1 MSDLVINHERCDLC
15 ERCISVC
22 PFQALNVSRGR
33 LRVDDNCVLC
43 GACIEECPQDALR
56 IGAKTQTKVA
66 DINEWQGVWVFAEGA
81 QDSDGRA
88 GVHPVVFE
96 LIAKGREL
104 ADRRDTELSAVVM
117 GDSTEGAIRMLEGY
131 PLDRIYSIE
140 SPTLNRYRSD
150 CWAAALSALIEDGKP
165 EIVLCG
171 ATSLGRSLLPTVAAH
186 LNTGLTADCTGLE
199 IGPEEGLLE
208 QTRPAFGG
216 NIMAKI
222 VCPGRRPQMATVRP
236 NVMQPAET
244 IGGERACETVVFTPP
259 DGVLASRIEVLEER
273 REVGEGGDIAEADIV
288 IAGGRGV
295 GSAEGFRI
303 IKDVAGELGAAVGAS
318 RAAVDAGWVEC
329 HHQVGQ
335 TGSTVQ
341 PRLYI
346 ACGISGAVQHLVGMQ
361 SADKVIAINSDPGAP
376 IFEAADVGLVG
387 DLHAILP
394 RIQEKLQTL

>member
-1 MSDLVINHERCDLC
+1 
-15 ERCISVC
+15 
-22 PFQALNVSRGR
+22 

-43 GACIEECPQDALR
+43 GACIEECPRDALSIKGEAEAR
-56 IGAKTQTKVA
+56 VEDT
-66 DINEWQGVWVFAEGA
+66 DEWRGVWVFAERA
-81 QDSDGRA
+81 EDSGGRP
-88 GVHPVVFE
+88 GVHPVVLE
-96 LIAKGREL
+96 LVAKGRKL
-104 ADRRDTELSAVVM
+104 ADIRNTELSAVVM
-117 GDSTEGAIRMLEGY
+117 GESVEGAIRALKDY
-131 PLDRIYSIE
+131 PLDRIYSVE
-140 SPTLNRYRSD
+140 SPSLARFRSD
-150 CWAAALSALIEDGKP
+150 CWAAAFSALIEEKKP

-186 LNTGLTADCTGLE
+186 VNTGLTADCTGLE
-199 IGPEEGLLE
+199 IDPEEGLLE

-216 NIMAKI
+216 NIMARI

-244 IGGERACETVVFTPP
+244 IGGERECETVIFTPP
-259 DGVLASRIEVLEER
+259 DEALASRIEVLEER
-273 REVGEGGDIAEADIV
+273 RDVGEGGDIAEADII

-303 IKDVAGELGAAVGAS
+303 IKDVAGEIGAAVGAS
-318 RAAVDAGWVEC
+318 RATVDAGWVEC

-346 ACGISGAVQHLVGMQ
+346 ACGISGAIQHLVGMQ

-376 IFEAADVGLVG
+376 IFKAADVGLVG

-394 RIQEKLQTL
+394 RIREKLKIL